1 MALIWNA
8 VVATPLKRLS
18 IGIGLLPSDEETKC
32 EDDLN
37 KCSTDKEVLPSA
49 FVCANVAETAEDQ
62 ASNDTTAHSATT
74 ELPAKK
80 AARKAANSKKANT
93 QKSKESFAVNLKA
106 KSAPKA
112 TAAKKAAPVSKAT
125 KGKSASSSSS
135 SSSSDAS
142 GYNARL
148 KVKQERL
155 RTSNRKKH
163 RVG

>member
-49 FVCANVAETAEDQ
+49 FVCANVAEMAEDQ

-93 QKSKESFAVNLKA
+93 QKSSKSKESFAVNLKA

-135 SSSSDAS
+135 DAS